1 MNDIKKLIEDLKDV
15 ERGGT
20 EAARDLRETDP
31 KTSYLFYSLS
41 EVCGKAAEELK
52 RLIPVKR
59 EIEGGGFTWFYVC
72 EECHG
77 QVDSRDGFCRHCGHP
92 LEVEWNRNRFSAR

>member
-20 EAARDLRETDP
+20 EAARELRETNP
-31 KTSYLFYSLS
+31 KLSYTIFSIADVS
-41 EVCGKAAEELK
+41 RKAAEELE

-59 EIEGGGFTWFYVC
+59 ELEGGGYRWFFVC

-77 QVDSRDGFCRHCGHP
+77 YVGTTDKFCRHCGHP
-92 LEVEWNRNRFSAR
+92 LEEEK